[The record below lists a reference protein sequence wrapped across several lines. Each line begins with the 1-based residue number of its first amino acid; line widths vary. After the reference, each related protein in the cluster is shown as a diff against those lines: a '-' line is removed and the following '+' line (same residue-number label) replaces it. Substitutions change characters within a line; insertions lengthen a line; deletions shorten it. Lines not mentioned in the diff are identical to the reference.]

1 MALSEIINKFNQG
14 KEKEGKEYLLAME
27 IWEGE
32 VKSAIWTVEEG
43 KTKVVALGSQE
54 TWERQ
59 EELIEAADRS
69 LTQAS
74 ERFTETGKEPS
85 KVIFG
90 LPENWTDEKEIKPE
104 YRQLLQELYQ
114 KLELKPVG
122 YVLTFDALVHHLKKV
137 EGVPP
142 TVILVKMAKTKINL
156 AVVEVGQ
163 KSGVEEVSR
172 SENLAHDLREGLA
185 RITKVNVLPSRIL
198 LFDGEEMEDNRQDLI
213 AYPWLKPLVDGSKL
227 AFLHLPKVEI
237 LPIDFDVNAVALAG
251 GSEVAKSLGFEI
263 KEEIA
268 AEEPSS
274 AEVTE
279 GKEEKPSEEVV
290 PEEEPEPEPKVG
302 EPSFAEATEGEE
314 VDFGFVRDKDISE
327 MRKEFKPVVEEEPEI
342 AVEEAREVEPEVEPQ
357 IEPQRVEERLEKR
370 KPGWFLFLSGWLGK
384 IPRPKIPLPSLP
396 GFPILAI
403 LIGGAL
409 LLLAGLFFAFAWFV
423 PRAEVTV
430 LVKPEV
436 LEKEFKLTVDPNQD
450 VVDRE
455 NLVLPGK
462 TLETEMS
469 GEKSSQATGE
479 KLVGDQAKG
488 TVIIYNRTDGPKTF
502 EKGALI
508 AASGG
513 LKFSLDD
520 EVKIASKTPDL
531 STGVDKWGEAKVGV
545 TAAEIGAQYNLAAG
559 TQFSLENHPQSSYLA
574 KNESDLSGGTS
585 RKIQAVSEGDQN
597 NLRDDLSKELAEGAE
612 GELLAKV
619 SPDQSLIAESILTDP
634 ISEDFDHQV
643 GDEAQN
649 LNLKLSVKISSL
661 TFNRGEF
668 VELVSGLLADSIP
681 TDYQLQKEEIQS
693 KFEIEEKN
701 EDGSLL
707 FKAHIKANLIP
718 KIEAKEII
726 KNLKGKY
733 QNLAKDY
740 LKIIPGY
747 VDSEILIQPRLPGFL
762 STLPRSEERI
772 NVKIKSQ

>member
-1 MALSEIINKFNQG
+1 MALSEIINKFNQS
-14 KEKEGKEYLLAME
+14 KEKEGKEYLLAIE

-32 VKSAIWTVEEG
+32 VKSAIWAVEEG
-43 KTKVVALGSQE
+43 KTKVVALGSRE

-59 EELIEAADRS
+59 EELVEAADRS

-156 AVVEVGQ
+156 TVVEVG
-163 KSGVEEVSR
+163 KKAGVEEVSR

-185 RITKVNVLPSRIL
+185 RMTKINVLPSRIL
-198 LFDGEEMEDNRQDLI
+198 LFDGEEMEDGRQNLI
-213 AYPWLKPLVDGSKL
+213 AYPWLKPLADGSKL

-237 LPIDFDVNAVALAG
+237 LPVDFDINAVALAG

-274 AEVTE
+274 APPAGVVTE
-279 GKEEKPSEEVV
+279 GKDEKPPEEETVSEEKPE
-290 PEEEPEPEPKVG
+290 
-302 EPSFAEATEGEE
+302 AEIEGEE
-314 VDFGFVRDKDISE
+314 VDFGFVRDKDIKDIRE
-327 MRKEFKPVVEEEPEI
+327 EFKPTVVEEEPEI
-342 AVEEAREVEPEVEPQ
+342 PVEEAKEVEPEITPE
-357 IEPQRVEERLEKR
+357 IVEERLKEK
-370 KPGWFLFLSGWLGK
+370 KSGLFFFLSGWLGK
-384 IPRPKIPLPSLP
+384 IPRPKMPLPSLP
-396 GFPILAI
+396 GLPILAI
-403 LIGGAL
+403 LLGGAVL
-409 LLLAGLFFAFAWFV
+409 LLGGLFFAFAWFI

-430 LVKPEV
+430 LVKPKI
-436 LEKEFKLTVDPNQD
+436 LEKEFKLTVDPNQE

-462 TLETEMS
+462 TLETETS
-469 GEKSSQATGE
+469 GEKSSQTTGE
-479 KLVGDQAKG
+479 KLVGDKTKG
-488 TVIIYNRTDGPKTF
+488 EATIYNRTDGPKTF

-520 EVKIASKTPDL
+520 EVQVASKTPDL
-531 STGVDKWGEAKVGV
+531 STGVDKWGEVKVGV

-559 TQFSLENHPQSSYLA
+559 TQFSVENYPQSSYLA
-574 KNESDLSGGTS
+574 KNESDFSGGTS
-585 RKIQAVSEGDQN
+585 RKIQAVSEEDQN

-619 SPDQSLIAESILTDP
+619 SLDQSLISESILTDP
-634 ISEDFDHQV
+634 ISEDFDYQV

-649 LNLKLSVKISSL
+649 LNLKLSVKITSL

-668 VELVSGLLADSIP
+668 IELVSGLLGDSI
-681 TDYQLQKEEIQS
+681 TSDYQLQKEEIQS

-707 FKAHIKANLIP
+707 FNAHIKANLIP
-718 KIEAKEII
+718 KMEVKEIV
-726 KNLKGKY
+726 KNIKGKY

-740 LKIIPGY
+740 LRIIPGY

-762 STLPRSEERI
+762 STLPRREERI

>member
-1 MALSEIINKFNQG
+1 MALSEIINKFNQS
-14 KEKEGKEYLLAME
+14 KEKEGKEYLLAIE

-32 VKSAIWTVEEG
+32 VKSAIWAVEEG
-43 KTKVVALGSQE
+43 KTKVVALGSRE

-59 EELIEAADRS
+59 EELVEAADRS

-156 AVVEVGQ
+156 TVVEVG
-163 KSGVEEVSR
+163 KKAGVEEVSR

-185 RITKVNVLPSRIL
+185 RMTKINVLPSRIL
-198 LFDGEEMEDNRQDLI
+198 LFDGEEMEDGRQNLI
-213 AYPWLKPLVDGSKL
+213 AYPWLKPLADGSKL

-237 LPIDFDVNAVALAG
+237 LPVDFDINAVALAG

-268 AEEPSS
+268 AEEKVE
-274 AEVTE
+274 EVVE
-279 GKEEKPSEEVV
+279 EEKPPEEVA
-290 PEEEPEPEPKVG
+290 PEEGPEPE
-302 EPSFAEATEGEE
+302 AEIEGEGA
-314 VDFGFVRDKDISE
+314 DFGFVRDKDISE
-327 MRKEFKPVVEEEPEI
+327 MRKEFKPVVEEEPET
-342 AVEEAREVEPEVEPQ
+342 AVEETREIEPE
-357 IEPQRVEERLEKR
+357 IEPEIVEERLKER
-370 KPGWFLFLSGWLGK
+370 KSGLFFFLSGWLGK

-396 GFPILAI
+396 GLPILGI
-403 LIGGAL
+403 LLGGAVIL
-409 LLLAGLFFAFAWFV
+409 LGGLFFAFAWFI

-430 LVKPEV
+430 LVKPEI
-436 LEKEFKLTVDPNQD
+436 LEKEFKLTVDPNQE

-462 TLETEMS
+462 TLETETS
-469 GEKSSQATGE
+469 GEKSSQTTGE
-479 KLVGDQAKG
+479 KLVGDKTKG
-488 TVIIYNRTDGPKTF
+488 EATIYNRTDGPKTF

-513 LKFSLDD
+513 LKFSLDE

-531 STGVDKWGEAKVGV
+531 STGVDKWGESKVGV
-545 TAAEIGAQYNLAAG
+545 TAVEIGAQYNLAAG
-559 TQFSLENHPQSSYLA
+559 TQFSVENYPQSSYLA
-574 KNESDLSGGTS
+574 KNESDFSGGTS
-585 RKIQAVSEGDQN
+585 RKIQAVSEEDQN

-612 GELLAKV
+612 GELLTKV
-619 SPDQSLIAESILTDP
+619 SLDQSLISESILTDP

-649 LNLKLSVKISSL
+649 LNLKLSVKITSL

-668 VELVSGLLADSIP
+668 IELVSGLLGDSI
-681 TDYQLQKEEIQS
+681 TADYQLQKEEIQS

-707 FKAHIKANLIP
+707 FNAHIKANLIP
-718 KIEAKEII
+718 KMEAKEIV
-726 KNLKGKY
+726 KNIKGKY
-733 QNLAKDY
+733 QSLAKDY
-740 LKIIPGY
+740 LRIIPGY

-762 STLPRSEERI
+762 STLPRREERI

>member
-1 MALSEIINKFNQG
+1 MALSEIINKFNQS
-14 KEKEGKEYLLAME
+14 KEKEGKEYLLAIE

-32 VKSAIWTVEEG
+32 VKSAIWAVEEG
-43 KTKVVALGSQE
+43 KTKVVALGSRE

-59 EELIEAADRS
+59 EELVEAADRS

-156 AVVEVGQ
+156 TVVEVG
-163 KSGVEEVSR
+163 KKAGVEEVSR

-185 RITKVNVLPSRIL
+185 RMTKINVLPSRIL
-198 LFDGEEMEDNRQDLI
+198 LFDGEEMEDGRQNLI
-213 AYPWLKPLVDGSKL
+213 AYPWLKPLADGSKL

-237 LPIDFDVNAVALAG
+237 LPVDFDINAVALAG

-268 AEEPSS
+268 
-274 AEVTE
+274 VE
-279 GKEEKPSEEVV
+279 GKEEKT
-290 PEEEPEPEPKVG
+290 PEETAPE
-302 EPSFAEATEGEE
+302 EPSFAEASEGEE
-314 VDFGFVRDKDISE
+314 ADFGFVRDKDISE
-327 MRKEFKPVVEEEPEI
+327 IRKEFKPVVEEEPEI
-342 AVEEAREVEPEVEPQ
+342 LVEETRAVEPE
-357 IEPQRVEERLEKR
+357 IEPEIESERAEERLEKR

-384 IPRPKIPLPSLP
+384 IPRPKMPLPFLP
-396 GFPILAI
+396 GLPILGI
-403 LIGGAL
+403 LLGGTML
-409 LLLAGLFFAFAWFV
+409 ILGGLFFAFAWFI

-430 LVKPEV
+430 LVKPKI
-436 LEKEFKLTVDPNQD
+436 LEKEFKLTVDPNQE

-462 TLETEMS
+462 TLETETS
-469 GEKSSQATGE
+469 GEKSSQTTGE
-479 KLVGDQAKG
+479 KLVGDKTKG
-488 TVIIYNRTDGPKTF
+488 EATIYNRTDGPKTF

-513 LKFSLDD
+513 LKFSLDE

-531 STGVDKWGEAKVGV
+531 STGVDKWGESKVGV
-545 TAAEIGAQYNLAAG
+545 TAVEIGAQYNLAAG
-559 TQFSLENHPQSSYLA
+559 TQFSLENYPQSSFLA
-574 KNESDLSGGTS
+574 KNESDFSGGTS
-585 RKIQAVSEGDQN
+585 RKIQAVSEEDQN

-619 SPDQSLIAESILTDP
+619 SPDQSLISESILTDP
-634 ISEDFDHQV
+634 ISEDFDYQV

-649 LNLKLSVKISSL
+649 LNLKLSVKITSL

-668 VELVSGLLADSIP
+668 VELVSGLLGDSI
-681 TDYQLQKEEIQS
+681 TSDYQLQKEEIQS

-707 FKAHIKANLIP
+707 FNAHIKANLIP
-718 KIEAKEII
+718 KMEAKEIV
-726 KNLKGKY
+726 KNIKGKY

-740 LKIIPGY
+740 LRIIPGY

-762 STLPRSEERI
+762 STLPRREERI

>member
-198 LFDGEEMEDNRQDLI
+198 LFDGEEMEDNRQNLI

-268 AEEPSS
+268 AEEKVEEAVEEEKTPEEI
-274 AEVTE
+274 AP
-279 GKEEKPSEEVV
+279 EEKP
-290 PEEEPEPEPKVG
+290 EPEPEV
-302 EPSFAEATEGEE
+302 EAETKGEE
-314 VDFGFVRDKDISE
+314 PDFGFVRDKDISE

-342 AVEEAREVEPEVEPQ
+342 AVEEAREVEPE
-357 IEPQRVEERLEKR
+357 IEPEIESERVEEHLEKR

-384 IPRPKIPLPSLP
+384 IPKPKIPLLSLP
-396 GFPILAI
+396 GLPLLAI
-403 LIGGAL
+403 LVGGAIL
-409 LLLAGLFFAFAWFV
+409 LLGGLFFAFAWFV

-436 LEKEFKLTVDPNQD
+436 LEKEFKLTVDPNQE

-469 GEKSSQATGE
+469 GEKSSQTTGE

-488 TVIIYNRTDGPKTF
+488 MVIIYNRTDGPKTF

-531 STGVDKWGEAKVGV
+531 STGVDKWGEAKVGM
-545 TAAEIGAQYNLAAG
+545 TATEIGAQYNLAAG
-559 TQFSLENHPQSSYLA
+559 TQFSLENYPQSSYLA

-585 RKIQAVSEGDQN
+585 RKIQAVSEEDQN

-634 ISEDFDHQV
+634 INEDFDHQV

-681 TDYQLQKEEIQS
+681 ADYQLQKEEIQS